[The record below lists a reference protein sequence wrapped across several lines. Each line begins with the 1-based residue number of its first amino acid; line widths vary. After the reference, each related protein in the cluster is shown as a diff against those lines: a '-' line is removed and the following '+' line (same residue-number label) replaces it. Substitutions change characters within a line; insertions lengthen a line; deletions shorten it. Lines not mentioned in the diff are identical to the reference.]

1 MKKLSL
7 VLASALLLGSISF
20 AQTTTKK
27 APAKKGE
34 KKTEMK
40 KSTKTEKK
48 STKGAKSTKKTSK
61 KAAE

>member
-20 AQTTTKK
+20 AQTTKK

-48 STKGAKSTKKTSK
+48 SMKGAKSTKKTSE
-61 KAAE
+61 KAAK